1 MKHFPPQKYYDCG
14 VLCGG
19 CRDNQRVVCFYLKIY
34 RRLNQH
40 ISLFIM
46 CFASDATVHILCQA
60 LGIPPALAALSGIQ
74 SAPVPPPPGKH
85 HLRPP
90 VSHCSPAGS
99 WESFSTQMSANKEM
113 HVRERGKKEAG
124 GGGGRWCVW

>member
-19 CRDNQRVVCFYLKIY
+19 CCDNNNNY
-34 RRLNQH
+34 RSLNQH

-74 SAPVPPPPGKH
+74 SAPVPP
-85 HLRPP
+85 L
-90 VSHCSPAGS
+90 VS
-99 WESFSTQMSANKEM
+99 TT
-113 HVRERGKKEAG
+113 
-124 GGGGRWCVW
+124 